1 VRVILIDGKCPAV
14 TGDIPLELV
23 VDLEETELAEATRG
37 LIPGY
42 EEKRERA
49 ADGMANGAFW

>member
-1 VRVILIDGKCPAV
+1 MGDAQPLPV
-14 TGDIPLELV
+14 TFHLELV
-23 VDLEETELAEATRG
+23 VDLEETELAEARRG

-49 ADGMANGAFW
+49 ASGWQTGRIG